1 MNLSDLAAKGAA
13 PMAYMLALS
22 LPDWSDLAWLEA
34 FARGLSEDQREFGI
48 ALIGGDTT
56 HTPGPL
62 TLAITALGSIPRGTM
77 IRRSGAKVDDIVF
90 VSGNV
95 GDAGGGL
102 AILKRESGSV
112 PDEVREVLVAR
123 YRIPSP
129 RLALGL
135 ALRGIASAALDVSDG
150 LLADLAH
157 IAETSKVQI
166 EIDAAC
172 IPVSPALRMLW
183 GDDQAARIRAATAGD
198 DYEIAF
204 TAPEANRT
212 GVLQAAASACVAVT
226 EIGRV
231 TAGEGT
237 TLLDASGRPIAV
249 PRAGYTHF

>member
-1 MNLSDLAAKGAA
+1 
-13 PMAYMLALS
+13 
-22 LPDWSDLAWLEA
+22 
-34 FARGLSEDQREFGI
+34 
-48 ALIGGDTT
+48 
-56 HTPGPL
+56 
-62 TLAITALGSIPRGTM
+62 
-77 IRRSGAKVDDIVF
+77 
-90 VSGNV
+90 
-95 GDAGGGL
+95 
-102 AILKRESGSV
+102 
-112 PDEVREVLVAR
+112 
-123 YRIPSP
+123 
-129 RLALGL
+129 
-135 ALRGIASAALDVSDG
+135 